1 MSKRV
6 IKVGVMSYLTADGLP
21 AFGMHG
27 QEVDVHGDDLERFD
41 RLNVMPEAKPD
52 EVAEP
57 EQGGDT
63 EPEAKKPA
71 TRRR

>member
-41 RLNVMPEAKPD
+41 RLNVMPDAKAD

-57 EQGGDT
+57 EQGEAA
-63 EPEAKKPA
+63 EPDAKKPA

>member
-27 QEVDVHGDDLERFD
+27 QEDDVHGDDLD